1 MSTPTVVVLHAHPDD
16 EAIFTGATAYRL
28 ARAGVRVV
36 LVTATAGE
44 AGQPRI
50 PLRPGETLAERRVQ
64 ELERACELL
73 GIQRLVLL
81 GHRDSGAHR
90 GPYPGGTLGAATPDD
105 VARRVAAVV
114 EQEDAAALVHYDRGG
129 IYQHV
134 DHVRVHQAGALAAR
148 LTGVTGYEATVD
160 GERLQAARGPG
171 GARHVLHAA
180 AEAVGRDPDRLAFPA
195 AALVSVND
203 DEEAAREATRRA
215 VCGLFHPVPHPY
227 YDSQLR
233 QLGFADFA
241 DTACELMPQGRTR
254 EAMAA
259 VPDEVIAAMTITG
272 PPARCARRLAE
283 YEGAADEVIA
293 FRVAQPGE
301 PAGMAAYEPLLA
313 LAAEVAAGA

>member
-180 AEAVGRDPDRLAFPA
+180 AGEVPVGLPRHEITFAV
-195 AALVSVND
+195 
-203 DEEAAREATRRA
+203 EAAGPALLA
-215 VCGLFHPVPHPY
+215 K
-227 YDSQLR
+227 
-233 QLGFADFA
+233 
-241 DTACELMPQGRTR
+241 
-254 EAMAA
+254 MAA
-259 VPDEVIAAMTITG
+259 MSAHASQIGPEYLDPATFGHGYGHEWFVRRGPDTVLESALGGAL
-272 PPARCARRLAE
+272 PAVTA
-283 YEGAADEVIA
+283 
-293 FRVAQPGE
+293 
-301 PAGMAAYEPLLA
+301 
-313 LAAEVAAGA
+313 